1 MIGRILLT
9 LTGLAVSGLLLLVLI
24 GLWDRYEEET
34 AALGFGGIYE
44 RYLASQAGFSVDL
57 KGRAAP
63 EAERR
68 PQIGTAMIGKAAGL
82 PPCISFKKTGAAHGH
97 LSLA

>member
-34 AALGFGGIYE
+34 AALG
-44 RYLASQAGFSVDL
+44 LAGFTS
-57 KGRAAP
+57 G
-63 EAERR
+63 
-68 PQIGTAMIGKAAGL
+68 I
-82 PPCISFKKTGAAHGH
+82 
-97 LSLA
+97 

>member
-9 LTGLAVSGLLLLVLI
+9 LAGLAVSGLLLLVLI

-44 RYLASQAGFSVDL
+44 RYLASQAGFSADL

-63 EAERR
+63 EAERWR
-68 PQIGTAMIGKAAGL
+68 QRAASRETAC
-82 PPCISFKKTGAAHGH
+82 PCRKLTI
-97 LSLA
+97 